1 MSLTIDSRGSHNT
14 RPSIVSF
21 NAELF
26 IPLCSMTAR
35 MTSENNIYRL
45 LQRHLDKQA
54 IGFPSTWSGADI
66 RLLKR
71 LFTPDEAKLALHL
84 TYKPSPTEQ
93 IIEHAASEFPAAR
106 TVILLDSMFTK
117 GAIGWKE
124 KDGVSQWF
132 VLPLVI
138 GMYECQDG
146 DPSPEFLADARAYMK
161 TLRFGTSFLAVK
173 PSQMRT
179 IPINKSIP
187 VEHCVATY
195 DQVRTIVENS
205 PGPFV
210 VLPCICR
217 RTKAMKN
224 KPCEKTSREE
234 TCLAFGDMAKMVLR
248 RKHCREVTRDEV
260 LAILRRNE
268 DDGLVLQPANTRQP
282 EFICSCCGCCC
293 GMLSYQKFLPHPA
306 DFWSSN
312 YYAEVSTE
320 ACAHCGTCVSRCQ
333 VNAVA
338 LTGPS
343 GEAQVDL
350 SRCIG
355 CGLCVPT
362 CPSEAIRLIQK
373 DTATV
378 PPKDEE
384 ALCDEIMA
392 NKKGA
397 AEKLLM
403 VLKVALKMKQ

>member
-1 MSLTIDSRGSHNT
+1 MITDDNT
-14 RPSIVSF
+14 
-21 NAELF
+21 
-26 IPLCSMTAR
+26 
-35 MTSENNIYRL
+35 YRI
-45 LQRHLDKQA
+45 LQQHLDKQA

-93 IIEHAASEFPAAR
+93 IRERAAADFSPAR
-106 TVILLDSMFTK
+106 TTSLLDSMLTK

-124 KDGVSQWF
+124 KDGLSHWY
-132 VLPLVI
+132 VLPLVV

-146 DPSPEFLADARAYMK
+146 DPSPEFMDDARAYMK

-179 IPINKSIP
+179 IPINRSIP
-187 VEHCVATY
+187 VEHHVATY
-195 DQVRTIVENS
+195 DQVRTIVQNS

-217 RTKAMKN
+217 RSEAMKG
-224 KPCEKTSREE
+224 KPCKKTSREE

-260 LAILRRNE
+260 LAILQQNE

-293 GMLSYQKFLPHPA
+293 GMLSYQKVLPHPI

-312 YYAEVSTE
+312 YYAEVSPE
-320 ACAHCGTCVSRCQ
+320 ACLRCGTCVSRCQ
-333 VNAVA
+333 VNAIT
-338 LTGPS
+338 LNGPS
-343 GEAQVDL
+343 GEALVDL
-350 SRCIG
+350 GRCIG

-362 CPSEAIRLIQK
+362 CPSDAVRLINRAQE
-373 DTATV
+373 TV

-392 NKKGA
+392 NKKGTI
-397 AEKLLM
+397 EQLKM

>member
-1 MSLTIDSRGSHNT
+1 
-14 RPSIVSF
+14 
-21 NAELF
+21 
-26 IPLCSMTAR
+26 MTTR
-35 MTSENNIYRL
+35 MTSDESIYRI
-45 LQRHLDKQA
+45 LQQHLDKQA

-84 TYKPSPTEQ
+84 TGKPSSTEQ
-93 IIEHAASEFPAAR
+93 IRERGAADFSPAQTAS
-106 TVILLDSMFTK
+106 LLDSMFTK
-117 GAIGWKE
+117 GAIGWKK
-124 KDGVSQWF
+124 KDGADHWF

-146 DPSPEFLADARAYMK
+146 APSPEFLDDVDAYMK

-179 IPINKSIP
+179 IPINRSIP
-187 VEHCVATY
+187 VEHHVATY
-195 DQVRTIVENS
+195 DQVRTIVQNS

-217 RTKAMKN
+217 RSEAMKG
-224 KPCEKTSREE
+224 KPCKKSSREE
-234 TCLAFGDMAKMVLR
+234 TCLAFGDMANMVLR

-260 LAILRRNE
+260 LAILQQNE

-293 GMLSYQKFLPHPA
+293 GMLSYQKFLPRPI

-312 YYAEVSTE
+312 YYAEVSPE
-320 ACAHCGTCVSRCQ
+320 ACSRCGTCVSRCQ
-333 VNAVA
+333 VNAIA

-343 GEAQVDL
+343 GEALVDL

-362 CPSEAIRLIQK
+362 CPSDAVRLNK
-373 DTATV
+373 RASETA

-392 NKKGA
+392 NKKGTI
-397 AEKLLM
+397 EQLKM

>member
-1 MSLTIDSRGSHNT
+1 MRATDGG
-14 RPSIVSF
+14 
-21 NAELF
+21 
-26 IPLCSMTAR
+26 
-35 MTSENNIYRL
+35 IYRQ
-45 LQRHLDKQA
+45 LQQHLDKQA
-54 IGFPSTWSGADI
+54 IGFPSVWSGADI

-71 LFTPDEAKLALHL
+71 LFTPDEAKLALYL
-84 TYKPSPTEQ
+84 TCKPTPTQQ
-93 IIEHAASEFPAAR
+93 IIKYAAPEFSAEQAGL
-106 TVILLDSMFTK
+106 LLDSMVKT

-124 KDGVSQWF
+124 KHGVSHWY

-146 DPSPEFLADARAYMK
+146 NPSPEFLADARDYMK
-161 TLRFGTSFLAVK
+161 TVRFGTSFLAVK

-187 VEHCVATY
+187 FERSIATY

-224 KPCEKTSREE
+224 TPCEKTSREE

-260 LAILRRNE
+260 LAILRQNE

-306 DFWSSN
+306 DFWSSK
-312 YYAEVSTE
+312 YYAEVSTD
-320 ACAHCGTCVSRCQ
+320 ACTHCGTCVSRCQ

-343 GEAQVDL
+343 GEAHVEL

-355 CGLCVPT
+355 CGLCIPT
-362 CPSEAIRLIQK
+362 CPSDAIGLKQR

-397 AEKLLM
+397 VEKLQM

>member
-1 MSLTIDSRGSHNT
+1 MITDDNT
-14 RPSIVSF
+14 
-21 NAELF
+21 
-26 IPLCSMTAR
+26 
-35 MTSENNIYRL
+35 YRI
-45 LQRHLDKQA
+45 LQQHLDKQA

-84 TYKPSPTEQ
+84 TCKPCPTEQ
-93 IIEHAASEFPAAR
+93 IRERAAADFSPASTAS
-106 TVILLDSMFTK
+106 LLDSMFTK

-124 KDGVSQWF
+124 KDGIDHWF
-132 VLPLVI
+132 VLPLVV

-146 DPSPEFLADARAYMK
+146 DPSPEFLKDSRAYMK
-161 TLRFGTSFLAVK
+161 TLRFGTSFLTVM

-187 VEHCVATY
+187 VEHHVATY
-195 DQVRTIVENS
+195 DQVRSIVQDS

-217 RTKAMKN
+217 RSESMKGIA
-224 KPCEKTSREE
+224 CLKTSREE
-234 TCLAFGDMAKMVLR
+234 TCLAFGNMAKMVLR

-260 LAILRRNE
+260 LAILQQNE
-268 DDGLVLQPANTRQP
+268 DEGLVLQPANTQQP

-293 GMLSYQKFLPHPA
+293 GMLSYQKFLPRPI

-312 YYAEVSTE
+312 YCAEVSPD
-320 ACAHCGTCVSRCQ
+320 ACSRCGTCASRCQ
-333 VNAVA
+333 VNAIT

-343 GEAQVDL
+343 GKALVDL

-362 CPSEAIRLIQK
+362 CPSDAVRLIKRTQE
-373 DTATV
+373 AV

-392 NKKGA
+392 NKKGTV
-397 AEKLLM
+397 EQLKT